1 MLTCDSDLA
10 SEQEVL
16 HLHHFICNTWRSF
29 ESHGSGNAAHEIK
42 NGTSKPGEDQELKK
56 TPPEHREK
64 LPRLIVELSSS
75 IPLLESMKI
84 IPRLLL
90 LGSKYFKWQI
100 VPK

>member
-42 NGTSKPGEDQELKK
+42 NGTSKPGKDQELKK

-64 LPRLIVELSSS
+64 LPPSYSRT
-75 IPLLESMKI
+75 I
-84 IPRLLL
+84 IFNSFIR
-90 LGSKYFKWQI
+90 KYENNS
-100 VPK
+100 